1 MNVLHSTSS
10 GAARLADGA
19 LELTVVGG
27 FGSPGIRVRR
37 RMFGWSDPPR
47 LDGRRVVITG
57 ATSGI
62 GLACARAMIDLGAQV
77 SIVGRDPDRT
87 RATARDLGRRS
98 ASEVTTYIADLDLLG
113 NARRVADEIDA
124 DGRPV
129 DVLVHN
135 AGALTAEYRRTEDG
149 FEATYAAQ
157 VLSQH
162 VLTSRLLPALQR
174 SSSPR
179 VIVVASGGMYAE
191 KLDVATV
198 QMTASDYDGVRAYA
212 RAKRA
217 QVTLTQEWA
226 RRFPDC
232 PVAFH
237 SMHPGWADTPGV
249 QASLPTFRRL
259 TRPILRTPQ
268 EGADTIVWLAGVDP
282 IPGAN
287 GSFWLDRAPRA
298 TVRSPG
304 TRPAPGDPAALWDL
318 VCQQTGEAPA
328 CPG

>member
-1 MNVLHSTSS
+1 MNVLRSTSS

-27 FGSPGIRVRR
+27 FASTGIRVRR

-162 VLTSRLLPALQR
+162 ILTSRLLPALQR

-212 RAKRA
+212 R
-217 QVTLTQEWA
+217 
-226 RRFPDC
+226 
-232 PVAFH
+232 
-237 SMHPGWADTPGV
+237 PGV